1 MTATPQTPTTRYT
14 LAHPTDLSE
23 EGGIA
28 FRHALALATA
38 SDSRFYAVHVD
49 TERKVATQLPRPD
62 AMLAMWA
69 DAGNEVAEVS
79 RGRLE
84 YVLMNH
90 TCCEDTIDT
99 LLDALE
105 AIEPDMLVVGTHQR
119 DGAARFIKESVS
131 EVVASHAGRPTL
143 FVPLAGRGFVDE
155 RTGRVSVDNVLVPV
169 ADQAAASRGMHAT
182 QRILDR
188 VGARDVTYTL
198 VHVGPGN
205 TLDHVLAP
213 EGVGARVE
221 RVQVPEGKLTDAI
234 VDVAQEIGADL
245 IAMPTQGHDS
255 LRDWLLGSRTE
266 RVVRRSPC
274 PVLVFDL

>member
-1 MTATPQTPTTRYT
+1 MTAAHDLPRTRYT
-14 LAHPTDLSE
+14 LAHPTDLSQ
-23 EGGIA
+23 EGEIA

-38 SDSRFYAVHVD
+38 SDARFYAVHVD
-49 TERKVATQLPRPD
+49 SERRVATQLPKPD
-62 AMLAMWA
+62 MLLAMWA

-99 LLDALE
+99 LLDAIE
-105 AIEPDMLVVGTHQR
+105 AIEPDVLVVGTHQR

-143 FVPLAGRGFVDE
+143 FVPLSGRGFVDAY
-155 RTGRVSVDNVLVPV
+155 TGRVSIKNVLVPV
-169 ADQAAASRGMHAT
+169 ADQLTASRGMRET

-198 VHVGPGN
+198 VHVGPHDA
-205 TLDHVLAP
+205 LDNVLTP

-221 RVQVPEGKLTDAI
+221 RVRVDGKLTDGI
-234 VDVAQEIGADL
+234 IEVAQRIDADL

-274 PVLVFDL
+274 PVMVFDL